1 MKVQKMLYDVNFQ
14 VIISSIGIALETK
27 LLPCSFWVGSIN

>member
-14 VIISSIGIALETK
+14 VIISSVGIALETK
-27 LLPCSFWVGSIN
+27 LPCSFWVGSIN